1 MIIVIFLL
9 YQHGQIQQ
17 ITLTLPQTTKILFY
31 AMLHGLTTLFVLVFS
46 LQLSAFALKQT
57 CQTTTVIGKY
67 SLLVSVTLSSL
78 HSQLMLHH
86 LSSVKVVNQPSPSL
100 NADHR
105 PDPILLYGPEKDI
118 QTTLEPSSLHTEQHF
133 SELPPRA
140 PNVNR
145 HSLRTSRNTPQSSID
160 LSDMISHRQSSISDV
175 DDDMPGLVFNIPASS
190 RSTSIDSLS
199 SYSQISSY
207 TSDTSISTE
216 DQKAPK
222 AKRRISTAPTLDTK
236 QDISHEE
243 DFHLPPLARKLSQSV
258 SRRYLPQNQAILQT
272 DVQGKIIAFNETA
285 VSLFGA
291 KTTLLKMHALDL
303 LEKTFRSKY
312 FSNLLDKF
320 AHTRL
325 ERDSSN
331 SVATEKPS
339 TTILLCGKVV

>member
-1 MIIVIFLL
+1 
-9 YQHGQIQQ
+9 
-17 ITLTLPQTTKILFY
+17 
-31 AMLHGLTTLFVLVFS
+31 MLHDLTTLFVLVFS

-78 HSQLMLHH
+78 HSLLMLHH

-100 NADHR
+100 NANHR
-105 PDPILLYGPEKDI
+105 PDPILLYGPEKDL
-118 QTTLEPSSLHTEQHF
+118 QTTMEPFSLHTEQHF

-140 PNVNR
+140 SNVNR
-145 HSLRTSRNTPQSSID
+145 HSSRSSRNPPQSSTD
-160 LSDMISHRQSSISDV
+160 LSDRISHRQSSISDV

-190 RSTSIDSLS
+190 RSTSIDSIS

-216 DQKAPK
+216 DQKAPR
-222 AKRRISTAPTLDTK
+222 AKRRVSTAPTLDTK
-236 QDISHEE
+236 QDTSHEE
-243 DFHLPPLARKLSQSV
+243 DFHLPPLARKLSQSI

-325 ERDSSN
+325 ERDSFN